1 MLLDEQ
7 SKHTI
12 TNMQKQNKSRLRFDF
27 ESRCAILNK
36 TSNTMFTEQYVD
48 RLEIC
53 LSGKWFRIYGSDAD
67 IKKIECDSVD
77 EFMRVLEVAKVAEEI
92 DDTIKVVYV

>member
-1 MLLDEQ
+1 MI
-7 SKHTI
+7 K
-12 TNMQKQNKSRLRFDF
+12 NKRMMVMHNTVRLTFDF

-53 LSGKWFRIYGSDAD
+53 MSGKWFRIYGSDAD

-77 EFMRVLEVAKVAEEI
+77 QFMRVLEVAKVAEEI

>member
-1 MLLDEQ
+1 ME
-7 SKHTI
+7 HG
-12 TNMQKQNKSRLRFDF
+12 SRLIFDF
-27 ESRCAILNK
+27 ETRCAILNK

-53 LSGKWFRIYGSDAD
+53 MSGKWFRIYGSDAD

>member
-1 MLLDEQ
+1 M
-7 SKHTI
+7 HTI
-12 TNMQKQNKSRLRFDF
+12 IYMQNQNKSRLRFDF
-27 ESRCAILNK
+27 EYRCAILNK

>member
-1 MLLDEQ
+1 ME
-7 SKHTI
+7 HG
-12 TNMQKQNKSRLRFDF
+12 SRLIFDF
-27 ESRCAILNK
+27 ETRCAILNK

-67 IKKIECDSVD
+67 IKKIECDDVD
-77 EFMRVLEVAKVAEEI
+77 QFMRVLEVAKVAEEI

>member
-1 MLLDEQ
+1 
-7 SKHTI
+7 
-12 TNMQKQNKSRLRFDF
+12 
-27 ESRCAILNK
+27 
-36 TSNTMFTEQYVD
+36 MFTEQYVD

>member
-1 MLLDEQ
+1 ME
-7 SKHTI
+7 HG
-12 TNMQKQNKSRLRFDF
+12 SRLIFDF
-27 ESRCAILNK
+27 ETRCAILNK

-53 LSGKWFRIYGSDAD
+53 MSGKWFRIYGSDAD
-67 IKKIECDSVD
+67 IKKIECDDVD
-77 EFMRVLEVAKVAEEI
+77 QFMRVLEVAKVAEEI

>member
-1 MLLDEQ
+1 M
-7 SKHTI
+7 HTI
-12 TNMQKQNKSRLRFDF
+12 TYMQNQNKSRLRFDF
-27 ESRCAILNK
+27 EIRCAILNK
-36 TSNTMFTEQYVD
+36 TSNPMFTEQYVD

-53 LSGKWFRIYGSDAD
+53 MSGKWFRIYGSDAD

>member
-1 MLLDEQ
+1 MHIII
-7 SKHTI
+7 S
-12 TNMQKQNKSRLRFDF
+12 MQKKNQSRLRFDF

-67 IKKIECDSVD
+67 IKKIECDNVD
-77 EFMRVLEVAKVAEEI
+77 QFMRVLEVAKVAEEI

>member
-1 MLLDEQ
+1 MRKKME
-7 SKHTI
+7 HG
-12 TNMQKQNKSRLRFDF
+12 SRLMFDF
-27 ESRCAILNK
+27 ETRCAILNK

>member
-1 MLLDEQ
+1 MLLVEQ
-7 SKHTI
+7 SMHTI
-12 TNMQKQNKSRLRFDF
+12 TYMQNQNKSRLRFDF
-27 ESRCAILNK
+27 EIRCAILNK

-53 LSGKWFRIYGSDAD
+53 MSGKWFRIYGSDAD

>member
-1 MLLDEQ
+1 M
-7 SKHTI
+7 HTI
-12 TNMQKQNKSRLRFDF
+12 TYMQNQNKSRLRFDF

-53 LSGKWFRIYGSDAD
+53 MSCKWFRIYGSDAD

>member
-1 MLLDEQ
+1 MI
-7 SKHTI
+7 K
-12 TNMQKQNKSRLRFDF
+12 NKRMMVMHNTVRLTFDF

-53 LSGKWFRIYGSDAD
+53 MSGKWFRIYGSDAD
-67 IKKIECDSVD
+67 IKKIECDD
-77 EFMRVLEVAKVAEEI
+77 IDQFMRVLEVAKVAEEI

>member
-1 MLLDEQ
+1 MQ
-7 SKHTI
+7 STHI
-12 TNMQKQNKSRLRFDF
+12 IISMQKKNQSRLRFDF

>member
-1 MLLDEQ
+1 M
-7 SKHTI
+7 HNTV
-12 TNMQKQNKSRLRFDF
+12 RLTFDF